1 MNWWFKQERRCFIP
15 TNLSRMTCIKW
26 FMQDY
31 VAIYDVWIYIV
42 LHYIYILLYIL
53 YIINIYIL
61 YLLYNYIVCVQPPE
75 PVSVFKIWSMGQVK
89 HTRGMPK
96 TGIPCSNLAAAALG
110 QRQLHIVLL
119 ELAEMQPAVPRY
131 QSRMLSKSISS
142 LTHLKSWWL
151 SVSRSAQ
158 AMFGPGNWPCGPQFI
173 WCLELRNSNFGL
185 QTIPGP
191 HIHIHT
197 YYIYYLIR
205 WAMGLAIPG

>member
-1 MNWWFKQERRCFIP
+1 MWPF
-15 TNLSRMTCIKW
+15 MTCEFIL
-26 FMQDY
+26 Y
-31 VAIYDVWIYIV
+31 YII
-42 LHYIYILLYIL
+42 YIYIII
-53 YIINIYIL
+53 YIIHYKYIYIL

-110 QRQLHIVLL
+110 QCQLHIVLL

-158 AMFGPGNWPCGPQFI
+158 AMFGPGN
-173 WCLELRNSNFGL
+173 
-185 QTIPGP
+185 
-191 HIHIHT
+191 
-197 YYIYYLIR
+197 
-205 WAMGLAIPG
+205 